1 MATLALMPA
10 ELTVLHDGYAH
21 DEGVASSVVYVRDG
35 DVHVVVD
42 PGMVRGPELIL
53 EPLAALGVS
62 PDQVTDIV
70 LSHHHPDHTWHIALF
85 PNARVHDVW
94 AIYQG
99 DQWDDLAAEGR
110 QVSEHVRLIETPGHT
125 AQDITTLVDT
135 ADGLV
140 ACTHLW
146 WHAGGPPEDP
156 RGTDAAALHA
166 GRERVLDLPLTR
178 IVPGHGPAFTPDET
192 TPR

>member
-1 MATLALMPA
+1 MLA
-10 ELTVLHDGYAH
+10 ELTVLHAGYAH
-21 DEGVASSVVYVRDG
+21 DEGVASSVVLVLDG
-35 DVHVVVD
+35 DARVVVD

-53 EPLAALGVS
+53 EPLEELGVL
-62 PDQVTDIV
+62 PGDVTDVV

-94 AIYQG
+94 AVYQG
-99 DQWDDLAAEGR
+99 DQWDDQPAEGR

-125 AQDITTLVDT
+125 AADITTLVET
-135 ADGLV
+135 EDGLV

-146 WHAGGPPEDP
+146 WFAEGPPEDP
-156 RGTDAAALHA
+156 RATDLAALHA
-166 GRERVLDLPLTR
+166 GRARVLDLAVAR
-178 IVPGHGPAFTPDET
+178 VVPGHGPAFTPDAS